1 MDDKI
6 RYSDIIE
13 QDDSIRNLIRE
24 LENLTSSYS
33 KMVDSVKKDA
43 DSLHRALQSASGATS
58 DGRKAIDEAQ
68 QATNRLEKAQREY
81 ELAVSETGKQISM
94 LRTLTSDAN
103 KGNISDLSNLLKIK
117 NQLKDAEI
125 KLVHA
130 QSEENRQLK
139 LYSTQ
144 IREANRLAELQA
156 RLANSAAGSYNNLAA
171 QYELNKIKLNAMSA
185 EEREAVEVGKKL
197 EKQTFEIYQQMIR
210 LQEVTGNHRLS
221 VGNYKRAWDGLGYS
235 VTQVVRELPAA
246 AVSANT
252 FFLAI
257 SNNIPMVIDE
267 INNLKA
273 ANAAALRKGD
283 PTVSVVGS
291 IVKALLSWN
300 TALVVVITGLS
311 MFGKEIIEW
320 IKNLFIARDGIVST
334 KEAMEEMNEA
344 MEKSNDNY
352 GSNLSLYRKLQ
363 EQYKQLRTEA
373 EKNTWIKDNELEFRK
388 LNIAVENIT
397 QADSAFIEN
406 SKKVIEVLK
415 LRSKAAAAESI
426 ATKKYEEAL
435 IKEDEYKQKMAE
447 GLSAY
452 EKQLVEADRD
462 TILSKMQGIRQDN
475 RGVIYRNS
483 EDKEARLKE
492 LEKKLAETTEENAL
506 KRKHEDLKKEFEAA
520 NKEAETYIGYVDEYV
535 RKANKL
541 LVEAGIEPHRKD
553 KNYGGS
559 NTETIIEEEHAK
571 RSLTDRI
578 NKMRLD
584 VTKKYEESITEL
596 EEEEYEKRKKEAIDS
611 ANAKIRALE
620 ETARKNEEIL
630 ADEGKKYK
638 QITDEEAQMVVDSQT
653 DIAGTIINIR
663 EALNKELTDIEQ
675 ERMLA
680 ELKIV
685 NQTIDLRLRA
695 VKKGTDEEI
704 ALKKASID
712 ANKQIAII
720 ENRLKPKSQRLQE
733 SDITAFYDSQA
744 SDLSY
749 SEYMRRFG
757 QFQRADLAE
766 KDTGHLTD
774 RQRNLIT
781 ARQRL
786 QSLELQNMMHQNGA
800 KPMTPEELRENT
812 ANIENV
818 NRQIKELES
827 LTDTIANRGLQAG
840 ILDHL
845 GFNEKEIGA
854 ASTYTDTIIGFIG
867 DILDAEVSLA
877 EKSVEAS
884 EKRVEAA
891 QKVYE
896 AELEIK
902 KNGYASNVELARKE
916 LDAEK
921 KNAEARQKMLESAQR
936 RKIALDTA
944 TQASS
949 LVTASAEIWAAFGA
963 VPPVAIAMLATMW
976 ASFAVAKIKAAQ
988 VAGMQSEEY
997 GEGGLEFL
1005 EGGSHASGNDIDLGT
1020 NNSKGRRMRAEGG
1033 EALAIINRK
1042 NTRKY
1047 RNILPDVIESFNKGN
1062 FEHKYMSAFGS
1073 GGDMFTFVNSGIDL
1087 SNIER
1092 EVRGIREQNEY
1103 RYYTTSTGTT
1113 VICGKNTKRIIKS

>member
-13 QDDSIRNLIRE
+13 QDDSIRNLIKE

-43 DSLHRALQSASGATS
+43 DILHRALQSASGATS

-103 KGNISDLSNLLKIK
+103 KDNISDLSNLLKIK

-185 EEREAVEVGKKL
+185 EERGAVEVGKKL

-221 VGNYKRAWDGLGYS
+221 VGNYKRAWDGLGYT
-235 VTQVVRELPAA
+235 VKQVVRELPAA

-273 ANAAALRKGD
+273 ANAAALREGK

-291 IVKALLSWN
+291 IVKALFSWN
-300 TALVVVITGLS
+300 SVLVVVITALS

-320 IKNLFIARDGIVST
+320 VKNLFVVRDGIVST

-415 LRSKAAAAESI
+415 LRAKAAAAESI

-447 GLSAY
+447 GLSAF
-452 EKQLVEADRD
+452 EISRLKADRQRIYD
-462 TILSKMQGIRQDN
+462 RILDYN
-475 RGVIYRNS
+475 RPGHIYR
-483 EDKEARLKE
+483 DRVPE
-492 LEKKLAETTEENAL
+492 LEKELSELTEENVLA
-506 KRKHEDLKKEFEAA
+506 KKNEDLKKEFEAA
-520 NKEAETYIGYVDEYV
+520 NKEAETYIGYMDEYV
-535 RKANKL
+535 RKANNL

-553 KNYGGS
+553 KDYGGS
-559 NTETIIEEEHAK
+559 YTKTIIKKDEREK

-584 VTKKYEESITEL
+584 VTKKYEASITEL

-653 DIAGTIINIR
+653 DIVGTIINIR

-685 NQTIDLRLRA
+685 RQTIDLRLSA
-695 VKKGTDEEI
+695 VKKGTEDEI
-704 ALKKASID
+704 ALKKSLID

-720 ENRLKPKSQRLQE
+720 ENRMKPKSQRLPE
-733 SDITAFYDSQA
+733 SDITSVYDAQA

-786 QSLELQNMMHQNGA
+786 QSLELQKMMHQNGA
-800 KPMTPEELRENT
+800 RPMTPEELRENT
-812 ANIENV
+812 ANIESA

-921 KNAEARQKMLESAQR
+921 KNAEAKQKMLESAQK

-963 VPPVAIAMLATMW
+963 MPPVAIAMLATMW

-1020 NNSKGRRMRAEGG
+1020 TNSRGRRMRAEGG

-1047 RNILPDVIESFNKGN
+1047 KNILPDVIESFNKGN

>member
-13 QDDSIRNLIRE
+13 QDDSIRNLIKE

-43 DSLHRALQSASGATS
+43 DSLYRALQSASGATS

-103 KGNISDLSNLLKIK
+103 KDNISDLSNLLKIK

-273 ANAAALRKGD
+273 ANAAAMREGK

-291 IVKALLSWN
+291 IVKALFSWN
-300 TALVVVITGLS
+300 SVLVVVITTLS
-311 MFGKEIIEW
+311 MFGGEIIEW
-320 IKNLFIARDGIVST
+320 VKNLFIARDGIVST

-344 MEKSNDNY
+344 MEKSNDSY

-363 EQYKQLRTEA
+363 GQYKQLRTEE

-415 LRSKAAAAESI
+415 LRAKAAAAESI

-447 GLSAY
+447 GLSLREKGRVREDRQRLY
-452 EKQLVEADRD
+452 NRIQDLNSWNSPWKNSDRVNLEKQ
-462 TILSKMQGIRQDN
+462 
-475 RGVIYRNS
+475 
-483 EDKEARLKE
+483 
-492 LEKKLAETTEENAL
+492 LAETTEENAL

-520 NKEAETYIGYVDEYV
+520 NKEAETYIGYMDEYV
-535 RKANKL
+535 RSANDL
-541 LVEAGIEPHRKD
+541 LKEAGIEPHRKD
-553 KNYGGS
+553 KDYGGS
-559 NTETIIEEEHAK
+559 YTKTIIKKDEREK

-653 DIAGTIINIR
+653 DIVGTIINIR

-695 VKKGTDEEI
+695 VKKGTEDEI

-712 ANKQIAII
+712 ASKQIAII
-720 ENRLKPKSQRLQE
+720 ENRMKPKSQRLKE
-733 SDITAFYDSQA
+733 SDITAVYDAQA

-786 QSLELQNMMHQNGA
+786 QSLELQKMMHQNGA

-812 ANIENV
+812 ANIENT

-896 AELEIK
+896 TELEMK

-921 KNAEARQKMLESAQR
+921 KNAEAKQKMLESAQK
-936 RKIALDTA
+936 RKIALDTV

-963 VPPVAIAMLATMW
+963 MPPVAIAMLATMW

-1020 NNSKGRRMRAEGG
+1020 TNSRGRRMRAEGG

-1047 RNILPDVIESFNKGN
+1047 KNILPDVIESFNKGN

>member
-273 ANAAALRKGD
+273 ANAAAMREGK

-300 TALVVVITGLS
+300 SVLVVVITALS

-320 IKNLFIARDGIVST
+320 VKNLFIARDGIVST

-344 MEKSNDNY
+344 MEKSNDSY

-363 EQYKQLRTEA
+363 GQYKQLRTEE

-415 LRSKAAAAESI
+415 LRAKAAAAESI

-447 GLSAY
+447 GLSLR
-452 EKQLVEADRD
+452 EKDIV
-462 TILSKMQGIRQDN
+462 
-475 RGVIYRNS
+475 S
-483 EDKEARLKE
+483 EDRRRLLSEINEIRYGPKSKWKGAKENIEK
-492 LEKKLAETTEENAL
+492 LEKELAETTEENAL

-685 NQTIDLRLRA
+685 KQTIDLRLSA
-695 VKKGTDEEI
+695 VKKGTEDEI
-704 ALKKASID
+704 ALKRASID

-733 SDITAFYDSQA
+733 SDITAVYDAQA
-744 SDLSY
+744 SDLNY

-757 QFQRADLAE
+757 QFQKAELAE
-766 KDTGHLTD
+766 KNTGHLTD
-774 RQRNLIT
+774 RQSNLIS

-786 QSLELQNMMHQNGA
+786 QSLELQRMMHQNGA

>member
-13 QDDSIRNLIRE
+13 QDDSIRNLVKE

-43 DSLHRALQSASGATS
+43 EILHRALQSASGATS

-81 ELAVSETGKQISM
+81 ELAVSDTGKQISM

-103 KGNISDLSNLLKIK
+103 KDNISDLSNLLKIK
-117 NQLKDAEI
+117 KQLKDADI

-273 ANAAALRKGD
+273 ANAAAIREGK

-291 IVKALLSWN
+291 IVKALFSWN
-300 TALVVVITGLS
+300 SILVVVITALS

-320 IKNLFIARDGIVST
+320 VKNLFVVRDGIVST

-344 MEKSNDNY
+344 MGKSNDNY

-363 EQYKQLRTEA
+363 EQYKQLRTEE

-388 LNIAVENIT
+388 LNIAVEDIT

-415 LRSKAAAAESI
+415 LRAKAAAAESI

-435 IKEDEYKQKMAE
+435 IKEDEYKQKISE
-447 GLSAY
+447 GLSAF
-452 EKQLVEADRD
+452 EISRLNADRKRIFD
-462 TILSKMQGIRQDN
+462 RILDYN
-475 RGVIYRNS
+475 RPGHIYKDRVP
-483 EDKEARLKE
+483 E
-492 LEKKLAETTEENAL
+492 LEKELSELTEENVLA
-506 KRKHEDLKKEFEAA
+506 KKNEDLKKEFEAA
-520 NKEAETYIGYVDEYV
+520 NKEAETYIGYMDEYV
-535 RKANKL
+535 RKANNL

-553 KNYGGS
+553 NNSGGS
-559 NTETIIEEEHAK
+559 NTETIIEEEREK

-584 VTKKYEESITEL
+584 VTKKYEASITKL

-653 DIAGTIINIR
+653 DIVGTIINIR

-685 NQTIDLRLRA
+685 KQTIDLRLRA
-695 VKKGTDEEI
+695 VKKGTEDEI

-712 ANKQIAII
+712 ASKQIAII
-720 ENRLKPKSQRLQE
+720 ENRMKPKSQRLPE
-733 SDITAFYDSQA
+733 SDITAFYNSQV
-744 SDLSY
+744 SDLDY

-812 ANIENV
+812 ANIENT

-827 LTDTIANRGLQAG
+827 LADTIANRGLQAG

-867 DILDAEVSLA
+867 EIFDAEVALA

-921 KNAEARQKMLESAQR
+921 KNAEAKQKMLESAQR

-963 VPPVAIAMLATMW
+963 MPPVAIAMLATMW

-1005 EGGSHASGNDIDLGT
+1005 EGGSHASGNDIDLGAT
-1020 NNSKGRRMRAEGG
+1020 NSRGRRMRAEGG

-1047 RNILPDVIESFNKGN
+1047 KNILPDVIESFNKGN